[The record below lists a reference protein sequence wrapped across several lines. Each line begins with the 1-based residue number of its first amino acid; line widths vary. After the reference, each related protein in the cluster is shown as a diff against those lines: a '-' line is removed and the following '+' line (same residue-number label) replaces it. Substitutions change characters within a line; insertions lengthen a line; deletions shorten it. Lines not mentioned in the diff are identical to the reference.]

1 MAPDTSP
8 PSVSDPSDPVEQR
21 LAVLERENARLRK
34 ISHVLMER
42 VERSMD
48 VQGSA
53 FSLFQTSVTLG
64 QVVRDRT
71 AELSSALTALA
82 ATNREL
88 KTLNE
93 QLRQENANRRAAEA
107 AMLEAKTEAEQAN
120 LSKTKFLTAISHD
133 LLQPLNAARLFVAA
147 LLDHRM
153 STRNRRLATSI
164 SSALEGV
171 DGLLNAL
178 LEMSKLDA
186 GITNA
191 DVRPFD
197 VNGLL
202 WELVDEYAGVA
213 RARGLE
219 FRFVPSTAKLR
230 SDPQLLNRIIRNFL
244 SNAIRYTATGR
255 VLLGCRRLGGTL
267 RIGVW
272 DTGPGIPED
281 KLDAIFLEFQQVSQP
296 PSDRERGL
304 GLGLA
309 IVNKIA
315 GILEHPVHVRSTVG
329 RGSMFAVDVPLERA
343 AAHRPAA
350 CRTAAPS
357 LPGVSLAGFR
367 VLVIDDDPTIA
378 AAMDTLLD
386 TWGCRVVTATR
397 IVQALAQARVT
408 PDSVD
413 LIIAD
418 YHLAEGPIGLDAI
431 EAVQALLP
439 LRVPAM
445 LITADRSAALREKV
459 RRLGHPLLNKPV
471 KPAQLRAVITHLLS
485 TNAAHSDRTGAD
497 F

>member
-1 MAPDTSP
+1 MAPDASP
-8 PSVSDPSDPVEQR
+8 PTVSGPPEPAERR
-21 LAVLERENARLRK
+21 LAALERENARLRK

-71 AELSSALTALA
+71 ADLSSALTALA

-153 STRNRRLATSI
+153 STRNRRLATSV

-171 DGLLNAL
+171 NGLLNAL

-186 GITNA
+186 GIIKA
-191 DVRPFD
+191 DIRPFD
-197 VNGLL
+197 INGLL

-219 FRFVPSTAKLR
+219 FRFVPCTGTLR
-230 SDPQLLNRIIRNFL
+230 SDQQLLSRIIRNFL
-244 SNAIRYTATGR
+244 SNAVRYTSTGR
-255 VLLGCRRLGGTL
+255 VLLGCRRLEGIL

-272 DTGPGIPED
+272 DTGPGIPDD
-281 KLDAIFLEFQQVSQP
+281 KLDAIFLEFQQVSRP

-309 IVNKIA
+309 IVSKMA
-315 GILEHPVHVRSTVG
+315 GILEHAVHVRSTVG
-329 RGSMFAVDVPLERA
+329 RGSMFAVDVPLEPVPPRRPVATRA
-343 AAHRPAA
+343 VP
-350 CRTAAPS
+350 TA
-357 LPGVSLAGFR
+357 LPGVSLRGFH
-367 VLVIDDDPTIA
+367 VLVVDDDPAIA

-386 TWGCRVVTATR
+386 TWGCQVTTATR
-397 IVQALAQARVT
+397 VAEATAYARET
-408 PDSVD
+408 LEPID

-418 YHLAEGPIGLDAI
+418 YHLAEGPVGLDVI
-431 EAVQALLP
+431 EAVQSRLPTRLPAL
-439 LRVPAM
+439 
-445 LITADRSAALREKV
+445 LITADRSAALRDQV

-485 TNAAHSDRTGAD
+485 TSAPLLGQEDAD
-497 F
+497 S